1 MASFRKGPLFIGVAV
16 ALALWT
22 LPMVADSG
30 KPSDN
35 GFHLDI
41 GADKSADARDV
52 GLPYYPGA
60 WMRKE
65 KDDDDAAA
73 HIWAFAGAFG
83 FKLAVAKLGSNDGK
97 GHVADFYRRELARYG
112 QVLDCSRAPRLEP
125 RHDDHSDKL
134 DCRDDNPG
142 QGEIELKAGSK
153 YEQHVVD
160 IKPEGRGVA
169 IDLVYVSLK
178 GVKD

>member
-1 MASFRKGPLFIGVAV
+1 MTTFRKGSLLIGASV

-22 LPMVADSG
+22 LPMAADSG
-30 KPSDN
+30 KPSDS

-60 WMRKE
+60 WARKDN
-65 KDDDDAAA
+65 KDDDSAVNM
-73 HIWAFAGAFG
+73 WAFAGAFG
-83 FKLAVAKLGSNDGK
+83 FKLAIAKLGSNDPQ
-97 GHVADFYRRELARYG
+97 GHIADFYRRELARYG
-112 QVLDCSRAPRLEP
+112 QVLDCSRTPRLET
-125 RHDDHSDKL
+125 RHDNDDKL
-134 DCRDDNPG
+134 DCHDDHPAA
-142 QGEIELKAGSK
+142 GEVELKAGSK

-160 IKPEGRGVA
+160 IKPAGKGSD

-178 GVKD
+178 GIHD